1 MDKQQTKNYYD
12 LWLNS
17 ETSRYMYR
25 ILAVKIIMQ
34 NPRQYGYMMRRCD
47 LYPPVP
53 TRAVVLSGQNVDIY
67 QFARNHGTTYKVLR
81 LLNPWLKTDQLK
93 NKNNRS
99 YMVQLPSEG
108 IQYSKLAKGK
118 RNTEM
123 ISHI

>member
-1 MDKQQTKNYYD
+1 
-12 LWLNS
+12 
-17 ETSRYMYR
+17 
-25 ILAVKIIMQ
+25 
-34 NPRQYGYMMRRCD
+34 MMRRCD